1 MQQGR
6 SRCYLDH
13 EYKNA
18 AQHDHLMT
26 QHKGQVREPLEQE
39 YLHRQRIGFRISHRL
54 ASQQK

>member
-18 AQHDHLMT
+18 VQHDHLMT
-26 QHKGQVREPLEQE
+26 QHKDLVREPLEQE
-39 YLHRQRIGFRISHRL
+39 YLHRQRIGFRIL
-54 ASQQK
+54 TA